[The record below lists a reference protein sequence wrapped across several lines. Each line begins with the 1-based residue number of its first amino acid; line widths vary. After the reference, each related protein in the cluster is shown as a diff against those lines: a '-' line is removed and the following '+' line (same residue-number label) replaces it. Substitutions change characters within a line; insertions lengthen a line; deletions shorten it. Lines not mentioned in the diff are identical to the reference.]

1 MDSNRINQLETE
13 ALQTSESHFPAE
25 IIVSLATG
33 PLLLGVLCG
42 KASLKFLQTLGEASE
57 EVFRGDR
64 LPVLQFPKVESEG
77 D

>member
-1 MDSNRINQLETE
+1 MNSDSINQPETPRSQAPE
-13 ALQTSESHFPAE
+13 VSFPIE

-42 KASLKFLQTLGEASE
+42 KASLKFLQAIGEASE

-64 LPVLQFPKVESEG
+64 LPVLQFPKVESQG

>member
-1 MDSNRINQLETE
+1 MNSNNINQPET
-13 ALQTSESHFPAE
+13 QTSQIPESIFPVE

-42 KASLKFLQTLGEASE
+42 KASFKFLQALGEASE

-77 D
+77 N

>member
-1 MDSNRINQLETE
+1 MNSNSINQPETRTSQIPE
-13 ALQTSESHFPAE
+13 ATFPVE

-42 KASLKFLQTLGEASE
+42 KASLKFLQAVGEASE

-77 D
+77 N

>member
-1 MDSNRINQLETE
+1 MNSNSINQPET
-13 ALQTSESHFPAE
+13 QTSPTPEATFPVE
-25 IIVSLATG
+25 IIVSLATA

-42 KASLKFLQTLGEASE
+42 KASLKFLQALGEASE

>member
-1 MDSNRINQLETE
+1 MNSNSINQPQTETP
-13 ALQTSESHFPAE
+13 QTSEAILPGE
-25 IIVSLATG
+25 ILVSLATG

-42 KASLKFLQTLGEASE
+42 RASLKFLQALGEASE

-64 LPVLQFPKVESEG
+64 LPVLQFPKAGSEG

>member
-1 MDSNRINQLETE
+1 MNSNSINQPET
-13 ALQTSESHFPAE
+13 QTSQIPEATFPVE

-42 KASLKFLQTLGEASE
+42 KASLKFLQAVGEASE

>member
-1 MDSNRINQLETE
+1 MDSNQINQLETE
-13 ALQTSESHFPAE
+13 SAQTSESKFPVE

-42 KASLKFLQTLGEASE
+42 KASLKFLQALGEASE